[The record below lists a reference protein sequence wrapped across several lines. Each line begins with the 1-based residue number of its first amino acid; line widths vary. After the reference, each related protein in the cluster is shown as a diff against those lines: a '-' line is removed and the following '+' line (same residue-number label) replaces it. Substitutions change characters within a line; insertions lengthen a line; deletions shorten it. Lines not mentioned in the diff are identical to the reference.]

1 MSASSESDPASVQVG
16 LSNEQADARRHQN
29 GPNEVLENRPHTVLR
44 FLSKFWGLSAWMLEA
59 IAALSWVLHRY
70 ADLAIAAGLLAL
82 NATIAFVQERR
93 AEGVVDTLRRRLQVN
108 ARVMRNGR
116 WQTLPARELVPGDVT
131 RMRQGDVVPADMR
144 LLSGTLS
151 VDQSVLTGES
161 QDAEKAP
168 AATLYSGSVIRRGE
182 ATGLVT
188 ATGAHT
194 YFGRTTELVQI
205 ARPTLHAEALVAYL
219 VRWLFV
225 IVGAVV
231 LVIVGLA
238 IARGIPLVDVL
249 PLLLALLLG
258 AVPVALPVMLTV
270 SMAVGARELAAS
282 GVLVTRLSATEDAAA
297 MDVLCVDKT
306 GTITAN
312 HLAVARVIPLPG
324 FSEEDVL
331 RHAAYASESANQDP
345 IDVAILAATREH
357 ATTSDKATVL
367 SFVPFDAGRRRTE
380 AVVQAGGR
388 PMRVVKGAVDVVA
401 QVCGLDAADTAALD
415 ARAREEADR
424 GYRTLAVARGFGP
437 SAPEPVGL
445 LCLYDP
451 PRADAS
457 ALITALRGL
466 GVAVKML
473 TGDALPIASEVARQ
487 VGLGT
492 IASASKG
499 DAAVRD
505 HVDPAIQIDAVDGL
519 AEVYPEDKY
528 QVVRHLQAAGH
539 VVGMTGDGVN
549 DAPALRQAE
558 VGIAVADAADVAKGA
573 ASVVLTS
580 EGLAGIV
587 TLVHEGR
594 IVYQRVLTWIINK
607 VSRTILKS
615 AFVAIG
621 FLVTGRLVMS
631 ALGVIVLVFLTD
643 FVKITLSTDHVEGS
657 PRPETWDMKTP
668 VLVGAA
674 LGVLMV
680 GETLALLW
688 VGWRLFDLG
697 IQEPVLQTFCFQM
710 LFYFALFSIVSAR
723 ERRHFWASWPS
734 GTLIAALC
742 LDGIAGTVLTLVG
755 IPGLTPVPWRQ
766 AVFVLVAAMTFSLV
780 INDVVKA
787 ALFRRTARGPDVD
800 SDAGGGRTCHFT
812 GPGIRDS
819 SAAMTHFTAH

>member
-1 MSASSESDPASVQVG
+1 M
-16 LSNEQADARRHQN
+16 
-29 GPNEVLENRPHTVLR
+29 
-44 FLSKFWGLSAWMLEA
+44 
-59 IAALSWVLHRY
+59 IAA
-70 ADLAIAAGLLAL
+70 ALLAL
-82 NATIAFVQERR
+82 NAVIAFVQERR
-93 AEGVVDTLRRRLQVN
+93 AEGVVDALRRRLQVN
-108 ARVMRNGR
+108 ARVIREGH
-116 WQTLPARELVPGDVT
+116 WQTLPARELVPGDIT
-131 RMRQGDVVPADMR
+131 RIRQGDVVPADMR

-151 VDQSVLTGES
+151 IDQSVLTGES
-161 QDAEKAP
+161 QDSEKA
-168 AATLYSGSVIRRGE
+168 ADATVYSGSVVRRGE
-182 ATGLVT
+182 ATGIVT
-188 ATGAHT
+188 ATGART

-219 VRWLFV
+219 VRWLFA
-225 IVGAVV
+225 IVGVVV

-270 SMAVGARELAAS
+270 SMAVGARELAAA

-312 HLAVARVIPLPG
+312 RLAVARVIPLPG
-324 FSEEDVL
+324 FSEGDVL
-331 RHAAYASESANQDP
+331 RHAAYASEAANQDP
-345 IDVAILAATREH
+345 IDLAILAAARAH
-357 ATTSDKATVL
+357 TTTASEVHLL
-367 SFVPFDAGRRRTE
+367 SFVPFDATRRRTE
-380 AVVQAGGR
+380 AVVQSGGP

-401 QVCGLDAADTAALD
+401 QVCGLDATATAALD

-424 GYRTLAVARGFGP
+424 GYRTLAIARGSDP

-466 GVAVKML
+466 GVAIKML
-473 TGDALPIASEVARQ
+473 TGDALPVATEVARQ
-487 VGLGT
+487 VGLLK
-492 IASASKG
+492 IATASKV
-499 DAAVRD
+499 DAAAHD
-505 HVDPAIQIDAVDGL
+505 HIDPASEIDAIDGL

-528 QVVRHLQAAGH
+528 RVVKHLQAAGH

-558 VGIAVADAADVAKGA
+558 VGIAVANAADVAKGA

-580 EGLAGIV
+580 EGLSGIV

-621 FLVTGRLVMS
+621 LLVTGRLVMS
-631 ALGVIVLVFLTD
+631 ALGIIVLVFLTD

-657 PRPETWDMKTP
+657 PRPETWNIKTP

-680 GETLALLW
+680 AETLALLW

-697 IQEPVLQTFCFQM
+697 TQEPVLQTFSFQM

-742 LDGIAGTVLTLVG
+742 LDGVAGTALTVVG

-766 AVFVLVAAMTFSLV
+766 TVFVLIAAMICCLV
-780 INDVVKA
+780 PNDFVKA
-787 ALFRRTARGPDVD
+787 ALFRRTGAV
-800 SDAGGGRTCHFT
+800 A
-812 GPGIRDS
+812 
-819 SAAMTHFTAH
+819 

>member
-1 MSASSESDPASVQVG
+1 
-16 LSNEQADARRHQN
+16 
-29 GPNEVLENRPHTVLR
+29 
-44 FLSKFWGLSAWMLEA
+44 MLEA
-59 IAALSWVLHRY
+59 IAALSWTLHRY
-70 ADLAIAAGLLAL
+70 ADLVIAASLLAL
-82 NATIAFVQERR
+82 NATIASVQERR

-108 ARVMRNGR
+108 ARALRDGH

-131 RMRQGDVVPADMR
+131 RIRQGDVVPADIR
-144 LLSGTLS
+144 LISGTLS

-161 QDAEKAP
+161 QDAEKA
-168 AATLYSGSVIRRGE
+168 TDGTVYSGSVIRRGE
-182 ATGLVT
+182 ATAVVT
-188 ATGAHT
+188 ATGART
-194 YFGRTTELVQI
+194 FFGRTTELVQI

-225 IVGAVV
+225 IVGTVV

-238 IARGIPLVDVL
+238 MARGVPLVGVL

-270 SMAVGARELAAS
+270 SMAVGARELSAS

-312 HLAVARVIPLPG
+312 RLAVARVIPLSG
-324 FSEEDVL
+324 FTEEDVL
-331 RHAAYASESANQDP
+331 RHAAYASEAANQDP
-345 IDVAILAATREH
+345 IDLAILAAARDRAKMPSEV
-357 ATTSDKATVL
+357 AVL
-367 SFVPFDAGRRRTE
+367 SFVPFDATRRRTE
-380 AVVQAGGR
+380 AVVQSDGR
-388 PMRVVKGAVDVVA
+388 RLRVVKGAVDVVA
-401 QVCGLDAADTAALD
+401 QVCGLDAAATAALD
-415 ARAREEADR
+415 ARARQEADH
-424 GYRTLAVARGFGP
+424 GYRTLAVARGFDP
-437 SAPEPVGL
+437 STPEPIGL

-473 TGDALPIASEVARQ
+473 TGDALPVATEVARQ
-487 VGLGT
+487 VGLGKV
-492 IASASKG
+492 ASASTVEATAH
-499 DAAVRD
+499 DRVNPAA
-505 HVDPAIQIDAVDGL
+505 QIDAVDGL

-528 QVVRHLQAAGH
+528 KVVKHLQAAGH

-558 VGIAVADAADVAKGA
+558 VGIAVANAADVAKGA

-587 TLVHEGR
+587 TLLREGR
-594 IVYQRVLTWIINK
+594 VVYQRVLTWVINK

-631 ALGVIVLVFLTD
+631 ALGIIVLVFLTD

-657 PRPETWDMKTP
+657 PRPETWDMRVP

-674 LGVLMV
+674 VGGLMV
-680 GETLALLW
+680 VETLAVLW
-688 VGWRLFDLG
+688 AGWRLFDLG
-697 IQEPVLQTFCFQM
+697 AHEPVLQTFSFQM

-734 GTLIAALC
+734 GALIAALS
-742 LDGIAGTVLTLVG
+742 LDGIAGTALSVVG
-755 IPGLTPVPWRQ
+755 IPGLTPVPWRLT
-766 AVFVLVAAMTFSLV
+766 VFVLVAALICSLV
-780 INDVVKA
+780 INDLAKV
-787 ALFRRTARGPDVD
+787 ALFRRTASR
-800 SDAGGGRTCHFT
+800 A
-812 GPGIRDS
+812 
-819 SAAMTHFTAH
+819 

>member
-1 MSASSESDPASVQVG
+1 MTTRPSTPAPPAPSSPDVHVG
-16 LSNEQADARRHQN
+16 LSIGQVEARRRQF
-29 GPNEVLENRPHTVLR
+29 GPNEVPDKKPRAILT

-59 IAALSWVLHRY
+59 IAALSWMLHRY
-70 ADLAIAAGLLAL
+70 ADLVIAASLLAL
-82 NATIAFVQERR
+82 NAVIGFFQERR

-108 ARVMRNGR
+108 ARVLRDGQ
-116 WQTLPARELVPGDVT
+116 WQMLPARDLVPDDVV
-131 RMRQGDVVPADMR
+131 RIRQGDVVPADIR
-144 LLSGTLS
+144 LLGGTLS

-161 QDAEKAP
+161 QDAEKA
-168 AATLYSGSVIRRGE
+168 ADATLYSGSVIRRGE

-188 ATGAHT
+188 ATGART

-205 ARPTLHAEALVAYL
+205 ARPTLHAEALVSYL

-225 IVGAVV
+225 IVGGVV

-270 SMAVGARELAAS
+270 SMAVGARELAAD

-312 HLAVARVIPLPG
+312 RLAVARVIPLSG
-324 FSEEDVL
+324 FNEGDVL
-331 RHAAYASESANQDP
+331 LHAAYASETANQDP
-345 IDVAILAATREH
+345 IDLAIFAAAHDH
-357 ATTSDKATVL
+357 ATTTSEATVL
-367 SFVPFDAGRRRTE
+367 SFVPFDAARRRTE
-380 AVVQAGGR
+380 AVVQVGGR
-388 PMRVVKGAVDVVA
+388 RMRVVKGAVDVVA
-401 QVCGLDAADTAALD
+401 TVCGLDAAATAALD
-415 ARAREEADR
+415 ARARDEAER
-424 GYRTLAVARGFGP
+424 GYRTLAVARGFDP

-451 PRADAS
+451 PRADAA

-466 GVAVKML
+466 GVAIKML
-473 TGDALPIASEVARQ
+473 TGDALPVATEVARQ
-487 VGLGT
+487 VGLRK
-492 IASASKG
+492 IAAASKAG
-499 DAAVRD
+499 TAAHD
-505 HVDPAIQIDAVDGL
+505 LVDPAADIDAVDGL

-528 QVVRHLQAAGH
+528 KVVKHLQAAGH

-558 VGIAVADAADVAKGA
+558 VGIAVTSAADVAKGA
-573 ASVVLTS
+573 ASVVLTR
-580 EGLAGIV
+580 EGLSGIV

-615 AFVAIG
+615 AFVAIA

-631 ALGVIVLVFLTD
+631 ALGIIVLVFLTD

-657 PRPETWDMKTP
+657 PRPETWDMRTP

-674 LGVLMV
+674 IGVLMV
-680 GETLALLW
+680 VETLAVLW
-688 VGWRLFDLG
+688 AGWRLFDLG
-697 IQEPVLQTFCFQM
+697 TQEPVLQTFSFQM

-723 ERRHFWASWPS
+723 ERRPFWASRPS
-734 GTLIAALC
+734 GVLIAALC
-742 LDGIAGTVLTLVG
+742 LDGVAGTALSAAG
-755 IPGLTPVPWRQ
+755 IPGLTPVPWHQ
-766 AVFVLVAAMTFSLV
+766 TVFVLIAAMTCSLG
-780 INDVVKA
+780 INDFVKT
-787 ALFRRTARGPDVD
+787 ALLRRTGL
-800 SDAGGGRTCHFT
+800 G
-812 GPGIRDS
+812 
-819 SAAMTHFTAH
+819 

>member
-1 MSASSESDPASVQVG
+1 M
-16 LSNEQADARRHQN
+16 
-29 GPNEVLENRPHTVLR
+29 
-44 FLSKFWGLSAWMLEA
+44 
-59 IAALSWVLHRY
+59 
-70 ADLAIAAGLLAL
+70 
-82 NATIAFVQERR
+82 
-93 AEGVVDTLRRRLQVN
+93 
-108 ARVMRNGR
+108 
-116 WQTLPARELVPGDVT
+116 
-131 RMRQGDVVPADMR
+131 
-144 LLSGTLS
+144 
-151 VDQSVLTGES
+151 
-161 QDAEKAP
+161 
-168 AATLYSGSVIRRGE
+168 
-182 ATGLVT
+182 
-188 ATGAHT
+188 
-194 YFGRTTELVQI
+194 
-205 ARPTLHAEALVAYL
+205 
-219 VRWLFV
+219 
-225 IVGAVV
+225 
-231 LVIVGLA
+231 
-238 IARGIPLVDVL
+238 

-270 SMAVGARELAAS
+270 SMAVGARELSAS

-312 HLAVARVIPLPG
+312 HLAVARVIPLSG
-324 FSEEDVL
+324 FTEEDVL
-331 RHAAYASESANQDP
+331 RHAAYASEAANQDP
-345 IDVAILAATREH
+345 IDLAILAAARDHTKMPSEI
-357 ATTSDKATVL
+357 AVL
-367 SFVPFDAGRRRTE
+367 SFVPFDAARRRTE
-380 AVVQAGGR
+380 AVVQSDGR
-388 PMRVVKGAVDVVA
+388 PMRVVKGAVDIVA
-401 QVCGLDAADTAALD
+401 QVCALDVSATAALD
-415 ARAREEADR
+415 AKAREQADH
-424 GYRTLAVARGFGP
+424 GYRTLAVARGFDP

-473 TGDALPIASEVARQ
+473 TGDALPVATEVARQ
-487 VGLGT
+487 VGLQK
-492 IASASKG
+492 IAAASKA
-499 DAAVRD
+499 DASV
-505 HVDPAIQIDAVDGL
+505 HGGVDPATQIDAVDGL

-528 QVVRHLQAAGH
+528 KVVKYLQAAGH

-558 VGIAVADAADVAKGA
+558 VGIAVASAADVAKGA

-580 EGLAGIV
+580 EGLSGIV

-631 ALGVIVLVFLTD
+631 ALGIIVLVFLTD
-643 FVKITLSTDHVEGS
+643 FVKIALSTDHVEGS
-657 PRPETWDMKTP
+657 PRPETWDMRTP

-697 IQEPVLQTFCFQM
+697 NHEPLLQTFSFQM

-723 ERRHFWASWPS
+723 ERRHFWTSWPS

-742 LDGIAGTVLTLVG
+742 LDGVAGTVLSVVG
-755 IPGLTPVPWRQ
+755 IPGLMPVPWHQ
-766 AVFVLVAAMTFSLV
+766 TVFVLVAAMICSLV
-780 INDVVKA
+780 INDFVKA
-787 ALFRRTARGPDVD
+787 ALFRRTAACLTWDSIPLEALYVVSPD
-800 SDAGGGRTCHFT
+800 SDR
-812 GPGIRDS
+812 PR
-819 SAAMTHFTAH
+819 

>member
-1 MSASSESDPASVQVG
+1 MLD
-16 LSNEQADARRHQN
+16 EQQY
-29 GPNEVLENRPHTVLR
+29 GPNEVLEKKPHAVLT
-44 FLSKFWGLSAWMLEA
+44 FLAKFWGLSAWMLEA
-59 IAALSWVLHRY
+59 IAALSWTLHRY
-70 ADLAIAAGLLAL
+70 ADLAIATSLLIL

-108 ARVMRNGR
+108 ARVLRDGH
-116 WQTLPARELVPGDVT
+116 WQTLPARDLVPGDVV
-131 RMRQGDVVPADMR
+131 RIRQGDVVPADIR

-161 QDAEKAP
+161 QDAEKA
-168 AATLYSGSVIRRGE
+168 ADATLYSGSVIRRGE
-182 ATGLVT
+182 ATGIVT
-188 ATGAHT
+188 ATGART

-225 IVGAVV
+225 IVGGVV

-270 SMAVGARELAAS
+270 SMAVGARELSAS

-324 FSEEDVL
+324 FSEGDVL
-331 RHAAYASESANQDP
+331 RHAAYASEAANQDP
-345 IDVAILAATREH
+345 IDLAILAAARASRDDGQRGHGPELRPVRCH
-357 ATTSDKATVL
+357 APPNGSRRPNGRTAH
-367 SFVPFDAGRRRTE
+367 ACRQRRGRRRRTG
-380 AVVQAGGR
+380 VR
-388 PMRVVKGAVDVVA
+388 PGCRGHS
-401 QVCGLDAADTAALD
+401 
-415 ARAREEADR
+415 RARRAGARRRRIAATARSPSHADSIR
-424 GYRTLAVARGFGP
+424 RRRNRLVSCACT
-437 SAPEPVGL
+437 
-445 LCLYDP
+445 DP

-473 TGDALPIASEVARQ
+473 TGDALPVATEVARQ
-487 VGLGT
+487 VGLLK
-492 IASASKG
+492 IAAASTVE
-499 DAAVRD
+499 AAAHD
-505 HVDPAIQIDAVDGL
+505 HMDPATEIDAVDGL

-528 QVVRHLQAAGH
+528 KVVKYLQAAGH

-558 VGIAVADAADVAKGA
+558 VGIAVANAADVAKGA

-587 TLVHEGR
+587 SLVHEGR

-631 ALGVIVLVFLTD
+631 ALGIIVLVFLTD

-657 PRPETWDMKTP
+657 PRPETWDIRTP

-680 GETLALLW
+680 GETLTLLW

-697 IQEPVLQTFCFQM
+697 TQEPVLQTFSFQM

-734 GTLIAALC
+734 GTLIVALC
-742 LDGIAGTVLTLVG
+742 LDGVAGTAVL
-755 IPGLTPVPWRQ
+755 
-766 AVFVLVAAMTFSLV
+766 
-780 INDVVKA
+780 
-787 ALFRRTARGPDVD
+787 RGPSVMDWA
-800 SDAGGGRTCHFT
+800 SPERY
-812 GPGIRDS
+812 PL
-819 SAAMTHFTAH
+819 

>member
-1 MSASSESDPASVQVG
+1 MNTPAAPPATPEPSPANVHAG
-16 LSNEQADARRHQN
+16 LSNEQVEARRHQY
-29 GPNEVLENRPHTVLR
+29 GPNEVLEKKPHALLA
-44 FLSKFWGLSAWMLEA
+44 FLAKFWGLSAWMLEA
-59 IAALSWVLHRY
+59 IAALSWTLHRY
-70 ADLAIAAGLLAL
+70 ADLVIAASLLAL
-82 NATIAFVQERR
+82 NATIASVQERR

-108 ARVMRNGR
+108 ARVLRDGQWKM
-116 WQTLPARELVPGDVT
+116 LPARELVPDDVV
-131 RMRQGDVVPADMR
+131 RIRQGDVVPADIR

-161 QDAEKAP
+161 QDAEKRAD
-168 AATLYSGSVIRRGE
+168 AIVYSASVIRRGE
-182 ATGLVT
+182 ATAVVT
-188 ATGAHT
+188 ATGART
-194 YFGRTTELVQI
+194 FFGRTTELVQI
-205 ARPTLHAEALVAYL
+205 ARPTLHAETLVAYL

-225 IVGAVV
+225 IVGVVV

-238 IARGIPLVDVL
+238 IARGIQLVDVL

-270 SMAVGARELAAS
+270 SMAVGARELSAS

-306 GTITAN
+306 GTITGN
-312 HLAVARVIPLPG
+312 QLAVARVIPLPG
-324 FSEEDVL
+324 FTEEEVL
-331 RHAAYASESANQDP
+331 RHAAYASEAANQDP
-345 IDVAILAATREH
+345 IDRAILAAARDRVKMPSEV
-357 ATTSDKATVL
+357 AVL
-367 SFVPFDAGRRRTE
+367 SFVPFDATRRRTE
-380 AVVQAGGR
+380 AVVQLDGR
-388 PMRVVKGAVDVVA
+388 PVRVVKGSVDVVA
-401 QVCGLDAADTAALD
+401 HVCGLDAAATAVLDT
-415 ARAREEADR
+415 RARQEADR
-424 GYRTLAVARGFGP
+424 GYRTLAVARGFVP
-437 SAPEPVGL
+437 SAPAPVGL
-445 LCLYDP
+445 LGLYDP

-457 ALITALRGL
+457 AQITALRGL

-473 TGDALPIASEVARQ
+473 TGDALPVATEVARQ
-487 VGLGT
+487 VGLRT
-492 IASASKG
+492 ITAASNVE
-499 DAAVRD
+499 AAARD
-505 HVDPAIQIDAVDGL
+505 RVDPAAAIDAVDGL

-528 QVVRHLQAAGH
+528 KVVKYLQAAGH

-558 VGIAVADAADVAKGA
+558 VGIAVANAADVAKGA

-580 EGLAGIV
+580 EGLSGIV

-631 ALGVIVLVFLTD
+631 ALGIIVLVFLTD
-643 FVKITLSTDHVEGS
+643 FVKITLSTDHVDGS
-657 PRPETWDMKTP
+657 PRPETWNMRTP

-697 IQEPVLQTFCFQM
+697 AHEPVLQTFSFQL

-723 ERRHFWASWPS
+723 ERRRFWTSWPS

-742 LDGIAGTVLTLVG
+742 LDGIAGTLLSVVG
-755 IPGLTPVPWRQ
+755 IPGLMPVPWHQ
-766 AVFVLVAAMTFSLV
+766 TVFVLVAAIICSLV
-780 INDVVKA
+780 INDFVKT
-787 ALFRRTARGPDVD
+787 ALFRRTAHVLSSD
-800 SDAGGGRTCHFT
+800 SDR
-812 GPGIRDS
+812 P
-819 SAAMTHFTAH
+819 

>member
-1 MSASSESDPASVQVG
+1 MNAPASPSAAPEPDRTDIHTG
-16 LSNEQADARRHQN
+16 LLNEHVEARRQQY
-29 GPNEVLENRPHTVLR
+29 GPNEVPEKERHSVLT

-59 IAALSWVLHRY
+59 IAALSWALDRY
-70 ADLAIAAGLLAL
+70 ADLVIAAALLAL
-82 NATIAFVQERR
+82 NAVIAFVQERR

-108 ARVMRNGR
+108 ARVIRDGH
-116 WQTLPARELVPGDVT
+116 WHTLPARELVPGDVT
-131 RMRQGDVVPADMR
+131 RIRQGDVVPADMR
-144 LLSGTLS
+144 LLSGTLG

-161 QDAEKAP
+161 QDAEKA
-168 AATLYSGSVIRRGE
+168 ADATVYSGSVVRRGE
-182 ATGLVT
+182 ATGIVT
-188 ATGAHT
+188 ATGART

-219 VRWLFV
+219 VRWLFA
-225 IVGAVV
+225 IVGVVV

-238 IARGIPLVDVL
+238 IARGIPFVDVL

-270 SMAVGARELAAS
+270 SMAVGARELAAA

-312 HLAVARVIPLPG
+312 RLAVARVIPLLG
-324 FSEEDVL
+324 FSEGDVL
-331 RHAAYASESANQDP
+331 RHAAYASEAANQDP
-345 IDVAILAATREH
+345 IDLAILAAAHDHT
-357 ATTSDKATVL
+357 KAPGEVTVL
-367 SFVPFDAGRRRTE
+367 SFVPFDAARRRTE
-380 AVVQAGGR
+380 AVVQSGGR
-388 PMRVVKGAVDVVA
+388 RMRVVKGAVDVVA
-401 QVCGLDAADTAALD
+401 QVCGLDAVATAALD
-415 ARAREEADR
+415 ARALEEADR
-424 GYRTLAVARGFGP
+424 GYRTLAVARGLDP
-437 SAPEPVGL
+437 SPPEPIGL

-457 ALITALRGL
+457 ALITALRSR

-473 TGDALPIASEVARQ
+473 TGDALPVATEVAKQ
-487 VGLGT
+487 VGLGK
-492 IASASKG
+492 IASASKV
-499 DAAVRD
+499 DTPAHD
-505 HVDPAIQIDAVDGL
+505 HVDRATQIDAVDGL
-519 AEVYPEDKY
+519 AEVYPEDKFK
-528 QVVRHLQAAGH
+528 VVKHLQAAGH

-558 VGIAVADAADVAKGA
+558 VGIAVANAADVAKGA

-580 EGLAGIV
+580 DGLSGIV

-631 ALGVIVLVFLTD
+631 ALGIIVLVFLTD

-657 PRPETWDMKTP
+657 PRPETWNIRTP

-697 IQEPVLQTFCFQM
+697 TQEPVLQTFSFQM

-742 LDGIAGTVLTLVG
+742 LDGVAGTALTVVG
-755 IPGLTPVPWRQ
+755 IPGLTPVPWQ
-766 AVFVLVAAMTFSLV
+766 QTVFVLVAAMACSLV
-780 INDVVKA
+780 INDFVKA
-787 ALFRRTARGPDVD
+787 ALFRRTGAV
-800 SDAGGGRTCHFT
+800 A
-812 GPGIRDS
+812 
-819 SAAMTHFTAH
+819 

>member
-1 MSASSESDPASVQVG
+1 
-16 LSNEQADARRHQN
+16 
-29 GPNEVLENRPHTVLR
+29 
-44 FLSKFWGLSAWMLEA
+44 MLEA
-59 IAALSWVLHRY
+59 IATLSWTLHRY
-70 ADLAIAAGLLAL
+70 ADLAIAGALLVL

-108 ARVMRNGR
+108 ARVLRDGH
-116 WQTLPARELVPGDVT
+116 WQTLPARDLVPGDVT
-131 RMRQGDVVPADMR
+131 RIRQGDVVPADIR
-144 LLSGTLS
+144 LLSGNLS
-151 VDQSVLTGES
+151 IDQSVLTGES
-161 QDAEKAP
+161 QDAEKDAD
-168 AATLYSGSVIRRGE
+168 ATVYSGSVIRRGE
-182 ATGLVT
+182 ATGVVT
-188 ATGAHT
+188 ATGKRT

-219 VRWLFV
+219 VRWLFAIVGGVVVV
-225 IVGAVV
+225 IVA
-231 LVIVGLA
+231 LA
-238 IARGIPLVDVL
+238 IARGTPLIDVA

-270 SMAVGARELAAS
+270 SMAVGARELSAS

-297 MDVLCVDKT
+297 MNVLCVDKT

-324 FSEEDVL
+324 FSEGDVL
-331 RHAAYASESANQDP
+331 RHAAYASEAANQDP
-345 IDVAILAATREH
+345 IDQAILAAAR
-357 ATTSDKATVL
+357 AQVTTASDVTVL
-367 SFVPFDAGRRRTE
+367 SFTPFDATRRRTE
-380 AVVQAGGR
+380 AVVQLGG
-388 PMRVVKGAVDVVA
+388 PPVRVVKGAVDVVA
-401 QVCGLDAADTAALD
+401 QVCGLDAVATAALD
-415 ARAREEADR
+415 ERARQEADR

-473 TGDALPIASEVARQ
+473 TGDAMPVATEVARQ
-487 VGLGT
+487 VGLQK
-492 IASASKG
+492 IVAASKV
-499 DAAVRD
+499 DAAAHD
-505 HVDPAIQIDAVDGL
+505 HIDAASEIDAVDGL

-528 QVVRHLQAAGH
+528 EVVKHLQAAGH

-558 VGIAVADAADVAKGA
+558 VGIAVASAADVAKGA

-594 IVYQRVLTWIINK
+594 IVHQRVLTWIINK

-631 ALGVIVLVFLTD
+631 ALGIIVLVFLTD
-643 FVKITLSTDHVEGS
+643 FVKIALSTDHVEGS
-657 PRPETWDMKTP
+657 PRPETWDMRAP

-680 GETLALLW
+680 AETLALLW

-697 IQEPVLQTFCFQM
+697 AQEPALQTFSFQM

-723 ERRHFWASWPS
+723 ERRHFWASRPS
-734 GTLIAALC
+734 GTLITALC
-742 LDGIAGTVLTLVG
+742 LDGVAGTALTVVG
-755 IPGLTPVPWRQ
+755 IPGLTPVPWHQ
-766 AVFVLVAAMTFSLV
+766 TVFVLIAAMICSLV
-780 INDVVKA
+780 LNDVVKA
-787 ALFRRTARGPDVD
+787 VLFRRTAV
-800 SDAGGGRTCHFT
+800 
-812 GPGIRDS
+812 
-819 SAAMTHFTAH
+819 SA

>member
-1 MSASSESDPASVQVG
+1 MSTPPSAPAAAEPGTTNIAIG
-16 LSNEQADARRHQN
+16 LSNEQVDAQRQQY
-29 GPNEVLENRPHTVLR
+29 GPNEVLEKKPDAILR

-59 IAALSWVLHRY
+59 IAALSWILHRD
-70 ADLAIAAGLLAL
+70 ADLAIAVALLVL

-93 AEGVVDTLRRRLQVN
+93 AEGVVATLRRRLQVS
-108 ARVMRNGR
+108 ARVLRNR
-116 WQTLPARELVPGDVT
+116 HWQTLPARELVPGDVT
-131 RMRQGDVVPADMR
+131 RIRQGDVVPADIR
-144 LLSGTLS
+144 LLTGTLG

-161 QDAEKAP
+161 QDADKSAD
-168 AATLYSGSVIRRGE
+168 ATLYSGSVVRRGE
-182 ATGLVT
+182 GTGLVT
-188 ATGAHT
+188 ATGART

-205 ARPTLHAEALVAYL
+205 ARPILHAEALVTYL
-219 VRWLFV
+219 VRWLFI
-225 IVGAVV
+225 IVGGVV

-238 IARGIPLVDVL
+238 VARGTPLVDVL

-270 SMAVGARELAAS
+270 SMAVGARELSAS

-312 HLAVARVIPLPG
+312 HLAVARVIPFPG
-324 FSEEDVL
+324 FTEEDVL
-331 RHAAYASESANQDP
+331 QHAVYASEAANQDP
-345 IDVAILAATREH
+345 IDLAILAAARDH
-357 ATTSDKATVL
+357 PTTSSDTTRL
-367 SFVPFDAGRRRTE
+367 SFVPFDATRRRTE
-380 AVVQAGGR
+380 AVVQSGGR
-388 PMRVVKGAVDVVA
+388 PIRVVKGAVDMVA
-401 QVCGLDAADTAALD
+401 QVCALDAAASAALD
-415 ARAREEADR
+415 AKAREQADR
-424 GYRTLAVARGFGP
+424 GYRTLAVARGFDP

-445 LCLYDP
+445 VCLYDP

-457 ALITALRGL
+457 TLITALRGL
-466 GVAVKML
+466 GVAIKML
-473 TGDALPIASEVARQ
+473 TGDALPVATEVARQ
-487 VGLGT
+487 VGLGK
-492 IASASKG
+492 IVSASKV
-499 DAAVRD
+499 DATTHT
-505 HVDPAIQIDAVDGL
+505 HVDPATQIDAADGL

-528 QVVRHLQAAGH
+528 TVVKYLQAEGH

-558 VGIAVADAADVAKGA
+558 VGIAVTDAADVAKGA

-587 TLVHEGR
+587 TLVREGR
-594 IVYQRVLTWIINK
+594 VVYQRVLTWIINK

-631 ALGVIVLVFLTD
+631 ALGIIILVFLTD
-643 FVKITLSTDHVEGS
+643 FVKIALSTDHVEGS
-657 PRPETWDMKTP
+657 PRPETWDMKKP

-680 GETLALLW
+680 GETLSLLW

-697 IQEPVLQTFCFQM
+697 TQEPLLQTFSFQM
-710 LFYFALFSIVSAR
+710 LFYFALFSIISAR

-742 LDGIAGTVLTLVG
+742 LDGVAGTALTVVG
-755 IPGLTPVPWRQ
+755 IPGLTPVPWHQ
-766 AVFVLVAAMTFSLV
+766 TAFVLIAAMICSLV
-780 INDVVKA
+780 INDFVKA
-787 ALFRRTARGPDVD
+787 VLFRR
-800 SDAGGGRTCHFT
+800 
-812 GPGIRDS
+812 
-819 SAAMTHFTAH
+819 SAALA

>member
-1 MSASSESDPASVQVG
+1 MSTPLSTPAEPSGGFAADIHPGLSSEQV
-16 LSNEQADARRHQN
+16 EARRRQY
-29 GPNEVLENRPHTVLR
+29 GPNEILEKKPHAVLT
-44 FLSKFWGLSAWMLEA
+44 FLAKFWGLSAWMLEA
-59 IAALSWVLHRY
+59 IAALSWTLHRY
-70 ADLAIAAGLLAL
+70 ADLMIAASLLAL
-82 NATIAFVQERR
+82 NATIASVQERR

-108 ARVMRNGR
+108 ARLLRDGQWKM
-116 WQTLPARELVPGDVT
+116 LPARDLVPDDVV
-131 RMRQGDVVPADMR
+131 RIRLGDVVPADIR

-161 QDAEKAP
+161 QDAEKGAD
-168 AATLYSGSVIRRGE
+168 AIVYSASVIRRGE
-182 ATGLVT
+182 ATAVVT
-188 ATGAHT
+188 ATGART
-194 YFGRTTELVQI
+194 FFGRTTELVQI

-225 IVGAVV
+225 IVGVVV

-238 IARGIPLVDVL
+238 IARGIHLVDVL

-270 SMAVGARELAAS
+270 SMAVGARELSAS

-312 HLAVARVIPLPG
+312 QLAVARAIPLPG
-324 FSEEDVL
+324 FTEEDVL
-331 RHAAYASESANQDP
+331 RHAAYASEAANQDP
-345 IDVAILAATREH
+345 IDLAILAAARDRAKMPRE
-357 ATTSDKATVL
+357 TMVL
-367 SFVPFDAGRRRTE
+367 SFVPFDATRRRTE
-380 AVVQAGGR
+380 AVVQSEGR
-388 PMRVVKGAVDVVA
+388 PMRVAKGAVDVIA
-401 QVCGLDAADTAALD
+401 QVCALDGSATAALD
-415 ARAREEADR
+415 AKAREQADR
-424 GYRTLAVARGFGP
+424 GYRTLAVARGFDP

-445 LCLYDP
+445 ICLYDP

-466 GVAVKML
+466 GVTVKML
-473 TGDALPIASEVARQ
+473 TGDALPVATEVARQ
-487 VGLGT
+487 VGLRQ
-492 IASASKG
+492 IASASKV
-499 DAAVRD
+499 DAAKHN
-505 HVDPAIQIDAVDGL
+505 HVDPATQIDAVDGL

-528 QVVRHLQAAGH
+528 KVVKHLQAAGH

-558 VGIAVADAADVAKGA
+558 VGIAVANAADVAKGA

-580 EGLAGIV
+580 EGLSGIV
-587 TLVHEGR
+587 TLVREGR

-631 ALGVIVLVFLTD
+631 ALGIIVLVFLTD

-657 PRPETWDMKTP
+657 PRPDTWNMRTP

-697 IQEPVLQTFCFQM
+697 TQEPVLQTFSFQL

-723 ERRHFWASWPS
+723 ERRHFWESWPS
-734 GTLIAALC
+734 GTLVAALC
-742 LDGIAGTVLTLVG
+742 LDGVAGTVLSVVG
-755 IPGLTPVPWRQ
+755 IPGLTPVPWHRT
-766 AVFVLVAAMTFSLV
+766 VFVLLAAMTCSLV
-780 INDVVKA
+780 INDFVKV
-787 ALFRRTARGPDVD
+787 ALFRRTGAL
-800 SDAGGGRTCHFT
+800 S
-812 GPGIRDS
+812 
-819 SAAMTHFTAH
+819 

>member
-1 MSASSESDPASVQVG
+1 VTDVHAG
-16 LSNEQADARRHQN
+16 LSIGEVEARRQQY
-29 GPNEVLENRPHTVLR
+29 GPNEVLEKKPHAVLT

-59 IAALSWVLHRY
+59 IAALSWALHRY
-70 ADLAIAAGLLAL
+70 ADLVIAAALLIL
-82 NATIAFVQERR
+82 NAAIAFVQERR

-108 ARVMRNGR
+108 ARVLRDR
-116 WQTLPARELVPGDVT
+116 QWQVLPARDLVPDDVV
-131 RMRQGDVVPADMR
+131 RVRQGDVVPADIR
-144 LLSGTLS
+144 VLSGTLS

-161 QDAEKAP
+161 QAAEKA
-168 AATLYSGSVIRRGE
+168 ADTALYSGSVIRRGE

-188 ATGAHT
+188 ATAART

-219 VRWLFV
+219 VRWLFA

-231 LVIVGLA
+231 LVIVALA
-238 IARGIPLVDVL
+238 IARGVPLVDVL

-270 SMAVGARELAAS
+270 SMAVGARELSAA

-312 HLAVARVIPLPG
+312 RLAVARVIPLPG

-331 RHAAYASESANQDP
+331 RHAAYASEAANRDP
-345 IDVAILAATREH
+345 IDLAILAAARDHTKTPREV
-357 ATTSDKATVL
+357 TVL
-367 SFVPFDAGRRRTE
+367 SFVPFDAARRRTE
-380 AVVQAGGR
+380 AVVQSDGR
-388 PMRVVKGAVDVVA
+388 SMRVVKGAVDIVA
-401 QVCGLDAADTAALD
+401 QVCALDASATAALD

-424 GYRTLAVARGFGP
+424 GYRTLAVARGFDP

-451 PRADAS
+451 PRTDAS
-457 ALITALRGL
+457 ALIASLRGL
-466 GVAVKML
+466 GVAIKML
-473 TGDALPIASEVARQ
+473 TGDALPVATEVARQ
-487 VGLGT
+487 VGLSK
-492 IASASKG
+492 IAAASKA
-499 DAAVRD
+499 DTSL
-505 HVDPAIQIDAVDGL
+505 HNLLDPASEIDAVDGL

-528 QVVRHLQAAGH
+528 KVVKHLQTAGH

-558 VGIAVADAADVAKGA
+558 VGIAVTDAADVAKGA

-587 TLVHEGR
+587 TLVREGR

-615 AFVAIG
+615 AFVAIA

-631 ALGVIVLVFLTD
+631 ALGIIVLVFLTD
-643 FVKITLSTDHVEGS
+643 FVKIALSTDHVEGS
-657 PRPETWDMKTP
+657 PRPETWDMRTP

-680 GETLALLW
+680 GEALALLW

-697 IQEPVLQTFCFQM
+697 TQEPMLQTFSFQM

-742 LDGIAGTVLTLVG
+742 LDGVAGTALTIVG
-755 IPGLTPVPWRQ
+755 IPGLTPVPWHQ
-766 AVFVLVAAMTFSLV
+766 TVFVLVAAMTCSLV
-780 INDVVKA
+780 INDFAKA
-787 ALFRRTARGPDVD
+787 ALFRRVSVA
-800 SDAGGGRTCHFT
+800 
-812 GPGIRDS
+812 
-819 SAAMTHFTAH
+819 